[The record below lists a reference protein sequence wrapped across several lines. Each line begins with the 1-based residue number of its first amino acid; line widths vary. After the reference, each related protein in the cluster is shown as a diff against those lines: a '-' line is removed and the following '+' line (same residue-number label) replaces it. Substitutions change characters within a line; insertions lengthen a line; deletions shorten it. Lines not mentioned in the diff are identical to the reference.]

1 MVISRTPF
9 RISFFGGGTDFPI
22 WYKKN
27 GGSVLSATI
36 DKYCYISCRILPPFF
51 EYKHRI
57 VYSRYEH
64 VNEVDEII
72 HPSVRE
78 TFRFMN
84 IGEGL
89 EIHHD
94 ADIPAKSGLGSS
106 SSFTVGL
113 LHALYAIEG
122 EMVTKKRLAL
132 EAIHIE
138 QEMIKENVGSQDQV
152 AVAFGG
158 LNKIEFLGNHNIE
171 VTPIIIG
178 PKRMIEFQNHFMLF
192 FTGFQRSASK
202 IEAEKIK
209 QVPNKCSELTA
220 LQSMVDEAINIL
232 SMKGDIT
239 DFGRLLHEGW
249 RLKKNLSNGVSNSF
263 IDHIYEIAMK
273 NGAIGGKILGAG
285 GGGFVL
291 FFVKPEDR
299 ESLKEALNFLLHV
312 PFRFETSGSQIIYYS
327 ENRV

>member
-9 RISFFGGGTDFPI
+9 RISFFGGGTDFPV

-57 VYSRYEH
+57 VYARYEH
-64 VNEVDEII
+64 VNEIDEIV

-84 IGEGL
+84 IKEGL

-122 EMVTKKRLAL
+122 KMVTKKRLAL
-132 EAIHIE
+132 EAIRIE

-158 LNKIEFLGNHNIE
+158 LSKIEFSGNHNIE
-171 VTPIIIG
+171 VTPIIVG
-178 PKRMIEFQNHFMLF
+178 QKRMTEFQDHFMLF

-209 QVPNKCSELTA
+209 QVPNKKSELTE
-220 LQSMVDEAINIL
+220 LQNMVDEAVHIL
-232 SMKGDIT
+232 SEKSDII

-249 RLKKNLSNGVSNSF
+249 RLKKSLSNNVSNNF
-263 IDHIYEIAMK
+263 IDHIYEIAIK

-299 ESLKEALNFLLHV
+299 GNLKEALDFLLHV
-312 PFRFETSGSQIIYYS
+312 PFRFDTSGSQIIYYS